1 MKGMS
6 LQPQQ
11 KPNAKRTG
19 KRITFFSDQGV
30 EMKEAS
36 QHTEPYYGI
45 GVPPSGPGHND
56 SGGVESLNAEAPHT
70 YLNSV
75 IFSPEKSDQ
84 SRGHYQQ
91 MMPMKWSHQDP
102 PLQLQQ
108 RPNNWSQGMTAWSQN
123 FGPYLGAQAAFAK
136 QMHEGMSVQQQQQQ
150 PEPSTIR
157 ATEKQV
163 ANISV
168 ETFRDTTKS
177 GRGMDWEQQQAFQQT
192 QKPGMLNPQQHG
204 QSNPG
209 NSVLQPFQ
217 LAFGQPKQNLVAGY
231 YQVVQGNRTLP
242 NLNYSTQTNSQLQQ
256 QLQQQEQQQKL
267 QRQIMFQQR
276 QQLEQQIRQ
285 QVQQQQVLQRQKQ
298 PQQISQS
305 ILHQQARQ
313 LKHTQ
318 QQQPPQQH
326 MQQIQPQQDLVQQ
339 HQKSEQPLQNQHA
352 LENYSDCQQPH
363 ASSLDQHQPSLPGQS
378 QETTDA
384 PSTQTQD
391 SIPQPPSTVPQQS
404 IETQQPGPRRSRRLS
419 KEGGGPAS
427 DNPFVMPTDLHTQGS
442 QNGASETSAVQ
453 DIRAAPTGVIQSTRR
468 KRRVSQEVN
477 LETLAQKASERESLP
492 SRSIK
497 QEPHRPWS
505 PPVAPTG
512 PGRGA
517 AEVDQVSAK
526 RPRDDSLMPLVIPV
540 SVPVKQTES
549 LSPDHEQASLSASWP
564 SRPLSTHDMSCSD
577 YKTSVIVT
585 RRRSLRNSLSESTG
599 QNGGAESGSEADG
612 KSAKAKRR
620 PRPEPLFIPPP
631 KLGTFIAPPVYSTI
645 TPYQSHLRSPVRLVD
660 NPLNMPPYTP
670 PPILSPVREGSGLY
684 FSTFLS
690 AAAAAAANNQGLPPP
705 ATPKSATRSLLRSNS
720 IDITPPVL
728 SAMSEATPVS
738 IEPRINIGLRYQAE
752 VPELRE
758 RSAAQHDLHKAVL
771 VWAPLPDL
779 EANTEQQQR
788 VDNLMHLVC
797 SSALHG
803 GGTNQELAMH
813 CLYECKGDVMG
824 ALTLLL
830 LKNPIFP
837 KAHPLAGYHYS
848 GSDSW
853 TPGER
858 RFFNKG
864 ITTYKK
870 DFFMVQKLVSS
881 KTVAQCVEFYY
892 TYKKQVKIGRNGTL
906 IYGEAE
912 PPETKPTTEEEV
924 DNKSSQKFES
934 RKEDVESRK
943 WEGSCDRKQENSPGR
958 LTQSL
963 QATEN
968 AAAILVLRSQEDSTR
983 DPSTL
988 GVSHPHPPPPPPQPT
1003 SKPRSDTTGRKSTG
1017 NTVKGQTN
1025 QEGEFPCKKCGRIF
1039 YKVKSRS
1046 AHMKSHAEAEK
1057 KAAALRQREAEQR
1070 EAEQRAA
1077 AALLAAQ
1084 QNGAMGDQSRA
1095 RRASSDD
1102 SSEEEEDADDE
1113 DWH

>member
-1 MKGMS
+1 MKVMS
-6 LQPQQ
+6 LPPQQ

-19 KRITFFSDQGV
+19 KRITFFNDQGV
-30 EMKEAS
+30 TMKEAS
-36 QHTEPYYGI
+36 QHTEAYYGI

-75 IFSPEKSDQ
+75 IFSPDKCDQ

-102 PLQLQQ
+102 SLQLQQ
-108 RPNNWSQGMTAWSQN
+108 RPNNWSQGMTTWPQN
-123 FGPYLGAQAAFAK
+123 YGPYLEAQTAFVK
-136 QMHEGMSVQQQQQQ
+136 QMHEGMSVQQQQQ
-150 PEPSTIR
+150 PKSSTIR
-157 ATEKQV
+157 ATEKQG

-168 ETFRDTTKS
+168 ETFRDTVKP

-204 QSNPG
+204 QSTTG

-217 LAFGQPKQNLVAGY
+217 VAFGQPKQNLVAGY

-242 NLNYSTQTNSQLQQ
+242 NLNYSAQTNSQLQQ
-256 QLQQQEQQQKL
+256 QLQQQEQR
-267 QRQIMFQQR
+267 RQIMLQQR
-276 QQLEQQIRQ
+276 QQQLEQQIRQ
-285 QVQQQQVLQRQKQ
+285 QAQQQQQQVLQHQKQ
-298 PQQISQS
+298 IPQ
-305 ILHQQARQ
+305 LQQQTQQ
-313 LKHTQ
+313 LKHPQ

-339 HQKSEQPLQNQHA
+339 QQKSEQPHQNQHV
-352 LENYSDCQQPH
+352 LENYSDGQQPH
-363 ASSLDQHQPSLPGQS
+363 ASSLDQHHPSLSGQS
-378 QETTDA
+378 QETTDP

-391 SIPQPPSTVPQQS
+391 SVPQPPTNVPQQS

-427 DNPFVMPTDLHTQGS
+427 DNPFVMPTDLHNQGS
-442 QNGASETSAVQ
+442 QNGASETNAVQ
-453 DIRAAPTGVIQSTRR
+453 DIQAAPTGVIQSTRR

-492 SRSIK
+492 SRSVK

-505 PPVAPTG
+505 PPV
-512 PGRGA
+512 
-517 AEVDQVSAK
+517 EVDQVSAK
-526 RPRDDSLMPLVIPV
+526 RPRDDSFMPLVIPV
-540 SVPVKQTES
+540 SVPVRQTDS
-549 LSPDHEQASLSASWP
+549 SSPDHEQASLSASWP
-564 SRPLSTHDMSCSD
+564 SRPLGIHGISCSD
-577 YKTSVIVT
+577 YKTSVIVK

-631 KLGTFIAPPVYSTI
+631 KLGIFIAPPVYSTI
-645 TPYQSHLRSPVRLVD
+645 TPYQSHLRSPVRLMD

-690 AAAAAAANNQGLPPP
+690 ATAAAAANNQGLPPP

-720 IDITPPVL
+720 SDITPPVL

-738 IEPRINIGLRYQAE
+738 IEPRINIGLWYQAE

-758 RSAAQHDLHKAVL
+758 RSTAQHDLHKAEL
-771 VWAPLPDL
+771 LWALLPDL
-779 EANTEQQQR
+779 EVASFEL
-788 VDNLMHLVC
+788 NLHDRMFNSMSFLDLL
-797 SSALHG
+797 ALCG

-830 LKNPIFP
+830 LKTPIFP
-837 KAHPLAGYHYS
+837 KAHPLADYHYS

-853 TPGER
+853 TPEER
-858 RFFNKG
+858 RLFNKG
-864 ITTYKK
+864 ISAYKK

-906 IYGEAE
+906 LYGEAE

-924 DNKSSQKFES
+924 DNK
-934 RKEDVESRK
+934 
-943 WEGSCDRKQENSPGR
+943 
-958 LTQSL
+958 
-963 QATEN
+963 

-988 GVSHPHPPPPPPQPT
+988 GAGHHPPPPPPPPQPT

-1017 NTVKGQTN
+1017 NTGKGQTN

-1039 YKVKSRS
+1039 FKVKSRS

-1057 KAAALRQREAEQR
+1057 KAAALLQR

-1077 AALLAAQ
+1077 AAMLAAQ
-1084 QNGAMGDQSRA
+1084 QNGMMGDQSRT

-1102 SSEEEEDADDE
+1102 SSEEEDADDE

>member
-1 MKGMS
+1 MKVMS

-19 KRITFFSDQGV
+19 KRITFFNDQGV
-30 EMKEAS
+30 AMKEAS
-36 QHTEPYYGI
+36 QHTEAYYGI

-56 SGGVESLNAEAPHT
+56 SGGVESSNAEAPHM

-75 IFSPEKSDQ
+75 IFSPEKGDQ

-91 MMPMKWSHQDP
+91 TVPMKWSHQDP
-102 PLQLQQ
+102 SLQPQQ
-108 RPNNWSQGMTAWSQN
+108 RPNTWSQGMAAWSQN
-123 FGPYLGAQAAFAK
+123 FGSYLGPQNAFAK
-136 QMHEGMSVQQQQQQ
+136 QIHENISVQQQQQ
-150 PEPSTIR
+150 PEASAIR
-157 ATEKQV
+157 VTEKQ
-163 ANISV
+163 SG
-168 ETFRDTTKS
+168 ETFRDTTKP

-204 QSNPG
+204 QSTTG

-242 NLNYSTQTNSQLQQ
+242 NLNYSAQTNSQHHLQ
-256 QLQQQEQQQKL
+256 QLQEQEQQQKL
-267 QRQIMFQQR
+267 QMQRQIMIQQR
-276 QQLEQQIRQ
+276 QQQLEQQLRQ
-285 QVQQQQVLQRQKQ
+285 QVQQQQVLQHQKQ
-298 PQQISQS
+298 SRQIPQSQLQQLKQTPQQQ
-305 ILHQQARQ
+305 
-313 LKHTQ
+313 
-318 QQQPPQQH
+318 PQQH
-326 MQQIQPQQDLVQQ
+326 MQQIQPQMDLVQQ
-339 HQKSEQPLQNQHA
+339 QKISEQPHQNQHV
-352 LENYSDCQQPH
+352 LENYSDGQQTH
-363 ASSLDQHQPSLPGQS
+363 APSLDQHHPSLPGQP
-378 QETTDA
+378 QETSNP
-384 PSTQTQD
+384 PSTQTKD
-391 SIPQPPSTVPQQS
+391 SVPQPPTTVPQQS

-442 QNGASETSAVQ
+442 QNGASETTAAQ

-492 SRSIK
+492 SRNIK

-517 AEVDQVSAK
+517 AEVDQMSAK

-540 SVPVKQTES
+540 SVPVRQTGS
-549 LSPDHEQASLSASWP
+549 SSPDHEQASLSASWP
-564 SRPLSTHDMSCSD
+564 SRPLGSHDMSCSD

-585 RRRSLRNSLSESTG
+585 RRRSLRNSLSESAG
-599 QNGGAESGSEADG
+599 QNGGTESGSEADA

-631 KLGTFIAPPVYSTI
+631 KLGTFIVPPVYSSI

-690 AAAAAAANNQGLPPP
+690 AAAAAAAANNQGLPPP

-720 IDITPPVL
+720 SDITPPVL

-758 RSAAQHDLHKAVL
+758 RSAAQHDLHKAEL

-779 EANTEQQQR
+779 EANTQQQQR
-788 VDNLMHLVC
+788 VDDLMHLAC
-797 SSALHG
+797 SSALYG

-813 CLYECKGDVMG
+813 CLYECKGEIMG

-837 KAHPLAGYHYS
+837 KAHPLADYHYS

-853 TPGER
+853 TPEER

-864 ITTYKK
+864 IAAYKK
-870 DFFMVQKLVSS
+870 DFFMVQKLVNS

-912 PPETKPTTEEEV
+912 PPETKATTEEEV

-934 RKEDVESRK
+934 RKEDEESRK
-943 WEGSCDRKQENSPGR
+943 WDGSCDRKQENSP
-958 LTQSL
+958 
-963 QATEN
+963 EN
-968 AAAILVLRSQEDSTR
+968 NHLVAAAVLVLRSQEDSTR

-988 GVSHPHPPPPPPQPT
+988 GVSQPLPPPPPPPP
-1003 SKPRSDTTGRKSTG
+1003 SKPRAETAGRKSGAG
-1017 NTVKGQTN
+1017 NTGKGQTN

-1039 YKVKSRS
+1039 FKVKSRS

-1070 EAEQRAA
+1070 AA
-1077 AALLAAQ
+1077 AAMLAAQ
-1084 QNGAMGDQSRA
+1084 QNGAMGDQGKS

>member
-1 MKGMS
+1 MKVMS

-19 KRITFFSDQGV
+19 KRITFFNDQGV
-30 EMKEAS
+30 AMKEAS

-91 MMPMKWSHQDP
+91 MMSMKWPRQDP
-102 PLQLQQ
+102 PLQPQQ
-108 RPNNWSQGMTAWSQN
+108 RTNNWPQGMTPWSQN

-150 PEPSTIR
+150 QQQPESSTIR
-157 ATEKQV
+157 TTEKQV
-163 ANISV
+163 ANISG
-168 ETFRDTTKS
+168 ETFRDTTKP
-177 GRGMDWEQQQAFQQT
+177 GRGMDWEQQQAFQQS

-256 QLQQQEQQQKL
+256 HLQQQEQQQKL
-267 QRQIMFQQR
+267 QQQLIFQQR
-276 QQLEQQIRQ
+276 QQQHLRQ
-285 QVQQQQVLQRQKQ
+285 QMRQQQQVLQHQKQ

-305 ILHQQARQ
+305 QLQQQAQQ
-313 LKHTQ
+313 LKHTP

-339 HQKSEQPLQNQHA
+339 QTKSEQPLHNQHV
-352 LENYSDCQQPH
+352 LENYSEGQQPH
-363 ASSLDQHQPSLPGQS
+363 ASSLDQHPPSLPGQS
-378 QETTDA
+378 QETTDP

-391 SIPQPPSTVPQQS
+391 SVSQPPSTVPQQS
-404 IETQQPGPRRSRRLS
+404 IENQQPGPRRSRRLS

-427 DNPFVMPTDLHTQGS
+427 DNPFVMQTDLHTQGS
-442 QNGASETSAVQ
+442 QNGASESSAAQ

-492 SRSIK
+492 SRSVK
-497 QEPHRPWS
+497 QESHRPWS

-540 SVPVKQTES
+540 SVPVKQTDS

-564 SRPLSTHDMSCSD
+564 SRPFSTHDMSCSD

-690 AAAAAAANNQGLPPP
+690 AAAAATASNQGLPPP

-720 IDITPPVL
+720 SDITPPVL

-758 RSAAQHDLHKAVL
+758 RSAAQHDLHKAEL

-779 EANTEQQQR
+779 EANTEKQQR
-788 VDNLMHLVC
+788 VNDLMHLAC

-813 CLYECKGDVMG
+813 CLYECKGDVMA
-824 ALTLLL
+824 ALGLLL
-830 LKNPIFP
+830 LKTPIFP
-837 KAHPLAGYHYS
+837 KAHPLASYHYS

-853 TPGER
+853 TPEER
-858 RFFNKG
+858 RFFNRG
-864 ITTYKK
+864 IAAYKK

-906 IYGEAE
+906 VYGEAE

-934 RKEDVESRK
+934 RKDDEESRK

-958 LTQSL
+958 VTQSL

-968 AAAILVLRSQEDSTR
+968 AAAVLVLRSQEDSTK

-988 GVSHPHPPPPPPQPT
+988 GINPPPSQPT

-1017 NTVKGQTN
+1017 NTGKGQTN

-1070 EAEQRAA
+1070 AA

-1084 QNGAMGDQSRA
+1084 QNGAMGDQSRT

>member
-1 MKGMS
+1 MKVMS
-6 LQPQQ
+6 LPPQQ
-11 KPNAKRTG
+11 KPNTKRTG
-19 KRITFFSDQGV
+19 KRITFFNDQGV
-30 EMKEAS
+30 AMKEAS

-45 GVPPSGPGHND
+45 GVPPSGPGHNE
-56 SGGVESLNAEAPHT
+56 SGGVESLNTEAPHA

-102 PLQLQQ
+102 PLQPQQ

-123 FGPYLGAQAAFAK
+123 FGPYLGAQATFAK

-150 PEPSTIR
+150 QQPEPSTVR

-163 ANISV
+163 ANISGDN
-168 ETFRDTTKS
+168 FRDTTKP

-192 QKPGMLNPQQHG
+192 QKPGMLNQQQHG

-256 QLQQQEQQQKL
+256 QLQQKEQQQKL
-267 QRQIMFQQR
+267 QLQIMYHQR
-276 QQLEQQIRQ
+276 QQQMRQ
-285 QVQQQQVLQRQKQ
+285 QVQQQQQPVLQHQKQ

-305 ILHQQARQ
+305 QLQQQAQQ
-313 LKHTQ
+313 LKHTP

-326 MQQIQPQQDLVQQ
+326 MPQIQLQQDLVQQ
-339 HQKSEQPLQNQHA
+339 QQKSEQPVQNQHV
-352 LENYSDCQQPH
+352 LENYSDGQQPY
-363 ASSLDQHQPSLPGQS
+363 ASSLDQPQPSLPGQS
-378 QETTDA
+378 QETTD
-384 PSTQTQD
+384 PSSTQTHD
-391 SIPQPPSTVPQQS
+391 SVPQPPSTAPQQS

-442 QNGASETSAVQ
+442 QNGASENSAVQ
-453 DIRAAPTGVIQSTRR
+453 DIWAAPTGVIQSTRR

-492 SRSIK
+492 SRSTK

-526 RPRDDSLMPLVIPV
+526 RPRDDGLMPLVIPV

-549 LSPDHEQASLSASWP
+549 LSPDHEKASLSASWP

-645 TPYQSHLRSPVRLVD
+645 TPYQSHLRSPVRLMD

-690 AAAAAAANNQGLPPP
+690 AAAAAAAANNQGLPPP

-720 IDITPPVL
+720 SDITPPVL

-758 RSAAQHDLHKAVL
+758 RWAAQHDLHKAEL

-779 EANTEQQQR
+779 EANTEQKQR
-788 VDNLMHLVC
+788 VDDLMHLAC

-864 ITTYKK
+864 ITAYKK

-906 IYGEAE
+906 LYGEAE

-934 RKEDVESRK
+934 RKEDEESRK
-943 WEGSCDRKQENSPGR
+943 WERSCDRKQQNSPGR
-958 LTQSL
+958 VTQSL

-968 AAAILVLRSQEDSTR
+968 TAAILVLRSQEDSTR
-983 DPSTL
+983 DASTL
-988 GVSHPHPPPPPPQPT
+988 GVSHHHHPPPPQPT
-1003 SKPRSDTTGRKSTG
+1003 SKPRSDTTGQKSTG
-1017 NTVKGQTN
+1017 NTGKGQTN

-1057 KAAALRQREAEQR
+1057 KAAALRQREAE
-1070 EAEQRAA
+1070 ERAA

-1084 QNGAMGDQSRA
+1084 QNRAMGDQSRT

-1102 SSEEEEDADDE
+1102 ESEEEEDADDE

>member
-1 MKGMS
+1 MKVMS
-6 LQPQQ
+6 LPPQQ

-19 KRITFFSDQGV
+19 KRITFFNDPGV
-30 EMKEAS
+30 AMKEAS
-36 QHTEPYYGI
+36 QHSEAYYGI
-45 GVPPSGPGHND
+45 GDPPSGPGHND
-56 SGGVESLNAEAPHT
+56 SGSVESLNSEAPHT

-75 IFSPEKSDQ
+75 IFSPEKGDQ

-91 MMPMKWSHQDP
+91 MMPMKWPHQDP
-102 PLQLQQ
+102 SLQPQQ
-108 RPNNWSQGMTAWSQN
+108 RPNNWSQGMTTWTQN
-123 FGPYLGAQAAFAK
+123 FGPYLEAQTAFVK

-150 PEPSTIR
+150 HKSSTIR
-157 ATEKQV
+157 ANEKQG

-168 ETFRDTTKS
+168 ETFRDTIKP

-204 QSNPG
+204 QSTTG

-217 LAFGQPKQNLVAGY
+217 VAFGQPKQNLVY
-231 YQVVQGNRTLP
+231 YQAVQGNRTLP

-256 QLQQQEQQQKL
+256 QLQQQEQR
-267 QRQIMFQQR
+267 RQIMLQQR
-276 QQLEQQIRQ
+276 QQQLEQQIRQ
-285 QVQQQQVLQRQKQ
+285 HAQQQQALQHQKQ
-298 PQQISQS
+298 PQQMPQ
-305 ILHQQARQ
+305 LQLQQQAQQ
-313 LKHTQ
+313 LKHTP

-339 HQKSEQPLQNQHA
+339 QQKSEQPHQNQHV
-352 LENYSDCQQPH
+352 LENYSDGQQLH
-363 ASSLDQHQPSLPGQS
+363 ASSLDQHHPSLPGQS
-378 QETTDA
+378 QETTDP

-391 SIPQPPSTVPQQS
+391 SVPQPPTNVPQRS

-427 DNPFVMPTDLHTQGS
+427 DNPFVMPTDLHNQDS
-442 QNGASETSAVQ
+442 QNGTSETNAVQ

-468 KRRVSQEVN
+468 KRRVSQEAN

-492 SRSIK
+492 SRS
-497 QEPHRPWS
+497 
-505 PPVAPTG
+505 
-512 PGRGA
+512 
-517 AEVDQVSAK
+517 
-526 RPRDDSLMPLVIPV
+526 
-540 SVPVKQTES
+540 VKLT
-549 LSPDHEQASLSASWP
+549 L
-564 SRPLSTHDMSCSD
+564 
-577 YKTSVIVT
+577 
-585 RRRSLRNSLSESTG
+585 
-599 QNGGAESGSEADG
+599 
-612 KSAKAKRR
+612 
-620 PRPEPLFIPPP
+620 LFIPPP

-720 IDITPPVL
+720 SDITPPVL

-738 IEPRINIGLRYQAE
+738 IEPRINIGLRYQVQ

-758 RSAAQHDLHKAVL
+758 RSAAQHDLHKAEL
-771 VWAPLPDL
+771 LWAPLPDL

-788 VDNLMHLVC
+788 VDDLMHLAC
-797 SSALHG
+797 SSALCG

-830 LKNPIFP
+830 LKNPMFP
-837 KAHPLAGYHYS
+837 KAHPLADYHYS

-853 TPGER
+853 TPEER

-864 ITTYKK
+864 ISAYKK
-870 DFFMVQKLVSS
+870 DFFMVQKLLSS

-906 IYGEAE
+906 LYGEAE

-934 RKEDVESRK
+934 RKEDEESRK

-958 LTQSL
+958 VTQSL

-968 AAAILVLRSQEDSTR
+968 AAAVLVLRSQENSAR
-983 DPSTL
+983 DPSML
-988 GVSHPHPPPPPPQPT
+988 GVSHPPPPPPPPP
-1003 SKPRSDTTGRKSTG
+1003 SKHRSDTTGRKNTG
-1017 NTVKGQTN
+1017 NTGKGQTN

-1057 KAAALRQREAEQR
+1057 KAAALRQREAEQ
-1070 EAEQRAA
+1070 QAA
-1077 AALLAAQ
+1077 AAMLAAQ
-1084 QNGAMGDQSRA
+1084 QNGAMGDRSRT

-1113 DWH
+1113 DWR

>member
-1 MKGMS
+1 MS

-19 KRITFFSDQGV
+19 KRITFFNDQGV
-30 EMKEAS
+30 AMKEAS
-36 QHTEPYYGI
+36 QHTEAYYGI
-45 GVPPSGPGHND
+45 GVPPSGQGHND

-75 IFSPEKSDQ
+75 IFSPEKGDQ

-91 MMPMKWSHQDP
+91 MMPMKWTHQEP
-102 PLQLQQ
+102 PLQPQQ
-108 RPNNWSQGMTAWSQN
+108 RPNSWSQGMTAWSQN
-123 FGPYLGAQAAFAK
+123 FGPYLGAQTAFAK
-136 QMHEGMSVQQQQQQ
+136 QMHEGISVQPQQQQ
-150 PEPSTIR
+150 PEPSNIR
-157 ATEKQV
+157 ATEKQG
-163 ANISV
+163 ANISG
-168 ETFRDTTKS
+168 ETFRDTTAKP

-204 QSNPG
+204 QSTTG

-242 NLNYSTQTNSQLQQ
+242 NLNYSAQTNSQHQLQQ
-256 QLQQQEQQQKL
+256 LQQQQEQQQKL

-276 QQLEQQIRQ
+276 QQQLEQQIRQ
-285 QVQQQQVLQRQKQ
+285 QAQQQQVLQRQKQ
-298 PQQISQS
+298 IPQ
-305 ILHQQARQ
+305 Q
-313 LKHTQ
+313 LKHT
-318 QQQPPQQH
+318 QQPPQQH
-326 MQQIQPQQDLVQQ
+326 MQQIQSQQDLMQQ
-339 HQKSEQPLQNQHA
+339 QQKSEQPLQNQHV
-352 LENYSDCQQPH
+352 LENYSDGQKPH
-363 ASSLDQHQPSLPGQS
+363 ASSLDQHHPSLPGQS
-378 QETTDA
+378 QETTD
-384 PSTQTQD
+384 PTQTQD
-391 SIPQPPSTVPQQS
+391 SAPQPPTNVPQQS

-427 DNPFVMPTDLHTQGS
+427 DNPFIMPTDLHTQGS
-442 QNGASETSAVQ
+442 QNGASETNVVQ

-492 SRSIK
+492 SRNVK

-540 SVPVKQTES
+540 SVPVRQTDS
-549 LSPDHEQASLSASWP
+549 SSPDNEQASLSASWP
-564 SRPLSTHDMSCSD
+564 SRPLGTHDMSCSD

-690 AAAAAAANNQGLPPP
+690 AAAAAAAAANSQGLPPP

-720 IDITPPVL
+720 SDITPPVL

-758 RSAAQHDLHKAVL
+758 RSAAQHDLHKAEL

-779 EANTEQQQR
+779 EASTEQQKR
-788 VDNLMHLVC
+788 VDDLMHLAC
-797 SSALHG
+797 SSALCG

-830 LKNPIFP
+830 LKKPIFP
-837 KAHPLAGYHYS
+837 KAHPLVGYHYS

-853 TPGER
+853 TPEER

-864 ITTYKK
+864 IAAYKK

-906 IYGEAE
+906 LYGEAE

-934 RKEDVESRK
+934 RKDDEESRK

-958 LTQSL
+958 VTQSL

-968 AAAILVLRSQEDSTR
+968 AAAVLVLRNQEDSTR

-988 GVSHPHPPPPPPQPT
+988 GISHHPPPPPQPPQ
-1003 SKPRSDTTGRKSTG
+1003 SKPRSDTTSRKSTG
-1017 NTVKGQTN
+1017 NTGKGQTN

-1070 EAEQRAA
+1070 AAAA

-1084 QNGAMGDQSRA
+1084 QNGAMGDQSRT

>member
-1 MKGMS
+1 MKIMS

-19 KRITFFSDQGV
+19 KRITFFNDQGV
-30 EMKEAS
+30 AMKEAS
-36 QHTEPYYGI
+36 QHSEASAYYGI
-45 GVPPSGPGHND
+45 GVTPSGPGHND
-56 SGGVESLNAEAPHT
+56 SGAVESSNAEAPHM

-75 IFSPEKSDQ
+75 IFSPEKGDQ

-91 MMPMKWSHQDP
+91 TMPMKWAHQDP
-102 PLQLQQ
+102 SLQPQQ
-108 RPNNWSQGMTAWSQN
+108 RPNNWSQGVTAWPQN
-123 FGPYLGAQAAFAK
+123 FAPFFGAQTVFAK
-136 QMHEGMSVQQQQQQ
+136 QMHESMSIQQQQQQKQQ

-157 ATEKQV
+157 ATEKQG
-163 ANISV
+163 ADMS
-168 ETFRDTTKS
+168 EESFKDATKTS
-177 GRGMDWEQQQAFQQT
+177 RSMEWEQKQNFQQT

-204 QSNPG
+204 QSTTG

-231 YQVVQGNRTLP
+231 YQVVQSNRTLP
-242 NLNYSTQTNSQLQQ
+242 NLNYSTQTNSQHHLQ

-267 QRQIMFQQR
+267 QQMRRQIMLQQQQQQ
-276 QQLEQQIRQ
+276 QQLERQI
-285 QVQQQQVLQRQKQ
+285 QQQELQRQKQ
-298 PQQISQS
+298 PRQVPSSQPA
-305 ILHQQARQ
+305 HQQ
-313 LKHTQ
+313 KI
-318 QQQPPQQH
+318 QPPQQQVQQQH
-326 MQQIQPQQDLVQQ
+326 LQQIQLDLAKQQ
-339 HQKSEQPLQNQHA
+339 QKSEQPHQNQHVVD
-352 LENYSDCQQPH
+352 NYPDGQKPH
-363 ASSLDQHQPSLPGQS
+363 ASSFDQHHPPLKGQS
-378 QETTDA
+378 QETTD
-384 PSTQTQD
+384 PLSTQSQD
-391 SIPQPPSTVPQQS
+391 SVSPTVSHQS
-404 IETQQPGPRRSRRLS
+404 IGTQPPGPRRSRRLS

-427 DNPFVMPTDLHTQGS
+427 DNPFVMPTDHHTQGS
-442 QNGASETSAVQ
+442 QNGASVTSVAQ

-492 SRSIK
+492 SHSIK

-505 PPVAPTG
+505 PPVAPSG
-512 PGRGA
+512 PGRGVD
-517 AEVDQVSAK
+517 EVDLVSAK
-526 RPRDDSLMPLVIPV
+526 RPKDESLMPLVIPV
-540 SVPVKQTES
+540 SVPVRQTDS
-549 LSPDHEQASLSASWP
+549 SSPDHEQASLSASWP
-564 SRPLSTHDMSCSD
+564 SQPLGSYDMSCSE

-599 QNGGAESGSEADG
+599 QNGGTESGSDADG
-612 KSAKAKRR
+612 KFKAKRR

-631 KLGTFIAPPVYSTI
+631 KLGTFIAPPVYSSI

-690 AAAAAAANNQGLPPP
+690 AAAAAAAAANNQGLPPP

-720 IDITPPVL
+720 SDITPPVL

-758 RSAAQHDLHKAVL
+758 CSIAQHDLHKAEL
-771 VWAPLPDL
+771 VWAPLRDL
-779 EANTEQQQR
+779 EANPELLQR
-788 VDNLMHLVC
+788 VDNLMHLAC
-797 SSALHG
+797 SSALSR

-813 CLYECKGDVMG
+813 CLNECKGDIMG
-824 ALTLLL
+824 ALSCLL

-837 KAHPLAGYHYS
+837 KTHPLSNYHYS

-853 TPGER
+853 TADER
-858 RFFNKG
+858 RCFNKG
-864 ITTYKK
+864 IAAYKK

-906 IYGEAE
+906 TYGEAE
-912 PPETKPTTEEEV
+912 LLETKPTTEEEV

-934 RKEDVESRK
+934 RKEEDESRK
-943 WEGSCDRKQENSPGR
+943 WDGSCDRKQENSPGR
-958 LTQSL
+958 VTQSL

-983 DPSTL
+983 DSSTL
-988 GVSHPHPPPPPPQPT
+988 GVSHAPTPP
-1003 SKPRSDTTGRKSTG
+1003 SKPRSDTTGRKSGAGSTG
-1017 NTVKGQTN
+1017 KGQTN

-1070 EAEQRAA
+1070 AA
-1077 AALLAAQ
+1077 AAAMLAAQ
-1084 QNGAMGDQSRA
+1084 QNGAMGA
-1095 RRASSDD
+1095 GTRRASSDD

>member
-1 MKGMS
+1 
-6 LQPQQ
+6 
-11 KPNAKRTG
+11 
-19 KRITFFSDQGV
+19 
-30 EMKEAS
+30 
-36 QHTEPYYGI
+36 
-45 GVPPSGPGHND
+45 
-56 SGGVESLNAEAPHT
+56 
-70 YLNSV
+70 
-75 IFSPEKSDQ
+75 
-84 SRGHYQQ
+84 
-91 MMPMKWSHQDP
+91 
-102 PLQLQQ
+102 
-108 RPNNWSQGMTAWSQN
+108 MTAWSQN
-123 FGPYLGAQAAFAK
+123 FGPYVGAQAAFAK
-136 QMHEGMSVQQQQQQ
+136 PMHEGMSVQQQQQQ
-150 PEPSTIR
+150 PESSTIR

-163 ANISV
+163 ANISG
-168 ETFRDTTKS
+168 ETFRDTTKP

-242 NLNYSTQTNSQLQQ
+242 NLNYSTQMNSQLQQ

-276 QQLEQQIRQ
+276 HHLEQQIRQ
-285 QVQQQQVLQRQKQ
+285 QVQQQVQQQQQQVLQRQKQ

-305 ILHQQARQ
+305 QLQQQAQQ

-326 MQQIQPQQDLVQQ
+326 MQQIQPQKDLVQQ
-339 HQKSEQPLQNQHA
+339 QQKSEQPLQNQHV
-352 LENYSDCQQPH
+352 LENYSDGQQPH

-378 QETTDA
+378 QETTD
-384 PSTQTQD
+384 PSSTQTQD
-391 SIPQPPSTVPQQS
+391 SVPQPPSTVPQQS
-404 IETQQPGPRRSRRLS
+404 IEPQQPGPRRSRRLS

-427 DNPFVMPTDLHTQGS
+427 DNPFVILTDLHTQGS

-517 AEVDQVSAK
+517 ADVDQVSAK
-526 RPRDDSLMPLVIPV
+526 RPRDDGLMPLVIPV

-631 KLGTFIAPPVYSTI
+631 KLGTFIAPPVYSSI
-645 TPYQSHLRSPVRLVD
+645 TPYQSHLRSPVRLID

-690 AAAAAAANNQGLPPP
+690 ATAAAAANNQGLPPP

-720 IDITPPVL
+720 SDITPPVL

-758 RSAAQHDLHKAVL
+758 RSAVQHDLHKAEL

-779 EANTEQQQR
+779 EAGTEQNFSFFNSLNR
-788 VDNLMHLVC
+788 MKGNC
-797 SSALHG
+797 RNFALHG

-912 PPETKPTTEEEV
+912 PPETKPMTEEEV

-934 RKEDVESRK
+934 RKEDEESRK
-943 WEGSCDRKQENSPGR
+943 WERSCDRKQENSPGR
-958 LTQSL
+958 VTQSL

-988 GVSHPHPPPPPPQPT
+988 GASHHPPPPPPPPQPT

-1017 NTVKGQTN
+1017 NTGKGQTN

-1039 YKVKSRS
+1039 FKVKSRS

-1057 KAAALRQREAEQR
+1057 KAAALRQREAE
-1070 EAEQRAA
+1070 ERAA

-1084 QNGAMGDQSRA
+1084 QNGAMGDQSRT
-1095 RRASSDD
+1095 RKASSDD

>member
-1 MKGMS
+1 MS
-6 LQPQQ
+6 LPPQQ

-19 KRITFFSDQGV
+19 KRITFFNDPGV
-30 EMKEAS
+30 AMKEAS
-36 QHTEPYYGI
+36 QHSEAYYGI
-45 GVPPSGPGHND
+45 GDPPSGPGHND
-56 SGGVESLNAEAPHT
+56 SGSVESLNSEAPHT

-75 IFSPEKSDQ
+75 IFSPEKGDQ

-91 MMPMKWSHQDP
+91 MMPMKWPHQDP
-102 PLQLQQ
+102 SLQPQQ
-108 RPNNWSQGMTAWSQN
+108 RPNNWSQGMTTWTQN
-123 FGPYLGAQAAFAK
+123 FGPYLEAQTAFVK

-150 PEPSTIR
+150 HKSSTIR
-157 ATEKQV
+157 ANEKQG

-168 ETFRDTTKS
+168 ETFRDTIKP

-204 QSNPG
+204 QSTTG

-217 LAFGQPKQNLVAGY
+217 VAFGQPKQNLVY
-231 YQVVQGNRTLP
+231 YQAVQGNRTLP

-256 QLQQQEQQQKL
+256 QLQQQEQR
-267 QRQIMFQQR
+267 RQIMLQQR
-276 QQLEQQIRQ
+276 QQQLEQQIRQ
-285 QVQQQQVLQRQKQ
+285 HAQQQQALQHQKQ
-298 PQQISQS
+298 PQQMPQ
-305 ILHQQARQ
+305 LQLQQQAQQ
-313 LKHTQ
+313 LKHTP

-339 HQKSEQPLQNQHA
+339 QQKSEQPHQNQHV
-352 LENYSDCQQPH
+352 LENYSDGQQLH
-363 ASSLDQHQPSLPGQS
+363 ASSLDQHHPSLPGQS
-378 QETTDA
+378 QETTDP

-391 SIPQPPSTVPQQS
+391 SVPQPPTNVPQRS

-427 DNPFVMPTDLHTQGS
+427 DNPFVMPTDLHNQDS
-442 QNGASETSAVQ
+442 QNGTSETNAVQ

-468 KRRVSQEVN
+468 KRRVSQEAN

-492 SRSIK
+492 SRS
-497 QEPHRPWS
+497 
-505 PPVAPTG
+505 
-512 PGRGA
+512 
-517 AEVDQVSAK
+517 
-526 RPRDDSLMPLVIPV
+526 
-540 SVPVKQTES
+540 VKPNKGFSTP
-549 LSPDHEQASLSASWP
+549 LSPDGLLIQIPASAPHPQPTVFAAAIAASSI
-564 SRPLSTHDMSCSD
+564 SRSSW
-577 YKTSVIVT
+577 SVY
-585 RRRSLRNSLSESTG
+585 
-599 QNGGAESGSEADG
+599 SGSNKYGWAIKLILLLPYIEILRHFCFLLCAFAFVNL
-612 KSAKAKRR
+612 S
-620 PRPEPLFIPPP
+620 PELTLLFIPPP

-720 IDITPPVL
+720 SDITPPVL

-738 IEPRINIGLRYQAE
+738 IEPRINIGLRYQVQ

-758 RSAAQHDLHKAVL
+758 RSAAQHDLHKAEL
-771 VWAPLPDL
+771 LWAPLPDL

-788 VDNLMHLVC
+788 VDDLMHLAC
-797 SSALHG
+797 SSALCG

-830 LKNPIFP
+830 LKNPMFP
-837 KAHPLAGYHYS
+837 KAHPLADYHYS

-853 TPGER
+853 TPEER

-864 ITTYKK
+864 ISAYKK
-870 DFFMVQKLVSS
+870 DFFMVQKLLSS

-906 IYGEAE
+906 LYGEAE

-924 DNKSSQKFES
+924 DNK
-934 RKEDVESRK
+934 
-943 WEGSCDRKQENSPGR
+943 
-958 LTQSL
+958 
-963 QATEN
+963 
-968 AAAILVLRSQEDSTR
+968 AAAVLVLRSQENSAR
-983 DPSTL
+983 DPSML
-988 GVSHPHPPPPPPQPT
+988 GVSHPPPPPPPPP
-1003 SKPRSDTTGRKSTG
+1003 SKHRSDTTGRKNTG
-1017 NTVKGQTN
+1017 NTGKGQTN

-1057 KAAALRQREAEQR
+1057 KAAALRQREAEQ
-1070 EAEQRAA
+1070 QAA
-1077 AALLAAQ
+1077 AAMLAAQ
-1084 QNGAMGDQSRA
+1084 QNGAMGDRSRT

-1113 DWH
+1113 DWR

>member
-1 MKGMS
+1 MKVMS

-19 KRITFFSDQGV
+19 KRITFFNDQGV
-30 EMKEAS
+30 AMKEAS
-36 QHTEPYYGI
+36 QHTEAYYGI

-56 SGGVESLNAEAPHT
+56 SGGVESSNAEAPHM

-75 IFSPEKSDQ
+75 IFSPEKGDQ

-91 MMPMKWSHQDP
+91 TVPMKWSHQDP
-102 PLQLQQ
+102 SLQPQQ
-108 RPNNWSQGMTAWSQN
+108 RPNTWSQGMAAWSQN
-123 FGPYLGAQAAFAK
+123 FGSYLGPQNAFAK
-136 QMHEGMSVQQQQQQ
+136 QIHENISVQQQQQ
-150 PEPSTIR
+150 PEASAIR
-157 ATEKQV
+157 VTEKQ
-163 ANISV
+163 SG
-168 ETFRDTTKS
+168 ETFRDTTKP
-177 GRGMDWEQQQAFQQT
+177 GRGMNWEQQQAFQQT

-204 QSNPG
+204 QSTTG

-242 NLNYSTQTNSQLQQ
+242 NLNYSAQTNSQHHLQ
-256 QLQQQEQQQKL
+256 QLQEQEQQKL
-267 QRQIMFQQR
+267 QMQRQIMIQQR
-276 QQLEQQIRQ
+276 QQQLEQQLRQ
-285 QVQQQQVLQRQKQ
+285 QAQQQQVLQHQKQ
-298 PQQISQS
+298 SRQIPQSQLQQLKQTPQQQ
-305 ILHQQARQ
+305 
-313 LKHTQ
+313 
-318 QQQPPQQH
+318 PQQH
-326 MQQIQPQQDLVQQ
+326 MQQIQPQMDLVQQ
-339 HQKSEQPLQNQHA
+339 QKISEQPHQNQHV
-352 LENYSDCQQPH
+352 LENYSDGQQTH
-363 ASSLDQHQPSLPGQS
+363 APSLDQHHPSLPGQS
-378 QETTDA
+378 QETSNP
-384 PSTQTQD
+384 PSTQTKD
-391 SIPQPPSTVPQQS
+391 SVPQPPTTVPQQS

-442 QNGASETSAVQ
+442 QNGASETTAAQ

-492 SRSIK
+492 SRNIK

-517 AEVDQVSAK
+517 AEVDQMSAK

-540 SVPVKQTES
+540 SVPVRQTGS
-549 LSPDHEQASLSASWP
+549 SSPDHEQASLSASWP
-564 SRPLSTHDMSCSD
+564 SRPLGSHDMSCSD

-585 RRRSLRNSLSESTG
+585 RRRSLRNSLSESAG
-599 QNGGAESGSEADG
+599 QNGGTESGSEADA

-631 KLGTFIAPPVYSTI
+631 KLGTFIVPPVYSSI

-690 AAAAAAANNQGLPPP
+690 AAAAAAAANNQGLPPP

-720 IDITPPVL
+720 SDITPPVL

-758 RSAAQHDLHKAVL
+758 RSAAQHDLHKAEL

-779 EANTEQQQR
+779 EANTQQQQR
-788 VDNLMHLVC
+788 VDDLMHLAC
-797 SSALHG
+797 SSALYG

-813 CLYECKGDVMG
+813 CLYECKGEIMG

-837 KAHPLAGYHYS
+837 KAHPLADYHYS

-853 TPGER
+853 TPEER

-864 ITTYKK
+864 IAAYKK
-870 DFFMVQKLVSS
+870 DFFMVQKLVNS

-912 PPETKPTTEEEV
+912 PPETKATTEEEV

-934 RKEDVESRK
+934 RKEDEESRK
-943 WEGSCDRKQENSPGR
+943 WDGSCDRKQENSPGR
-958 LTQSL
+958 VTQSL

-968 AAAILVLRSQEDSTR
+968 AAAVLVLRSQEDSTR

-988 GVSHPHPPPPPPQPT
+988 GVSQPLPPPPPPPP
-1003 SKPRSDTTGRKSTG
+1003 SKPRAETAGRKTGAG
-1017 NTVKGQTN
+1017 NTGKGQTN

-1039 YKVKSRS
+1039 FKVKSRS

-1070 EAEQRAA
+1070 AA
-1077 AALLAAQ
+1077 AAMLAAQ
-1084 QNGAMGDQSRA
+1084 QNGAMGDQGKS

>member
-1 MKGMS
+1 MKVMS
-6 LQPQQ
+6 LPPQQ

-19 KRITFFSDQGV
+19 KRITFFNDQGV

-36 QHTEPYYGI
+36 QHSEAYYGI

-56 SGGVESLNAEAPHT
+56 SGSVESLNSEAPHT

-75 IFSPEKSDQ
+75 IFSPEKGDQ

-91 MMPMKWSHQDP
+91 MMPMKWPHQDP
-102 PLQLQQ
+102 SLQPQQ
-108 RPNNWSQGMTAWSQN
+108 RPNNWSQGMTTWTQN
-123 FGPYLGAQAAFAK
+123 FGPYLEAQTAFVQ
-136 QMHEGMSVQQQQQQ
+136 QMHESMSVQQQQHKS
-150 PEPSTIR
+150 STIR
-157 ATEKQV
+157 ANEKQG

-168 ETFRDTTKS
+168 ETFRDTIKP

-204 QSNPG
+204 QSTTG

-217 LAFGQPKQNLVAGY
+217 VAFGQPKQNLVY
-231 YQVVQGNRTLP
+231 YQAVQGNRTLP
-242 NLNYSTQTNSQLQQ
+242 NLNSSTQTNSQLQQ
-256 QLQQQEQQQKL
+256 QLQQQEQR
-267 QRQIMFQQR
+267 RQIMLQQR
-276 QQLEQQIRQ
+276 QQQLEQQIRQ
-285 QVQQQQVLQRQKQ
+285 HAQQQQAFQHQKQ
-298 PQQISQS
+298 PQQMPQ
-305 ILHQQARQ
+305 LQLQQQAQQ
-313 LKHTQ
+313 LKHTP

-326 MQQIQPQQDLVQQ
+326 MQQIQPEQDLVQQ
-339 HQKSEQPLQNQHA
+339 QQKSEQLHQNQHV
-352 LENYSDCQQPH
+352 LENYSDGQQPH
-363 ASSLDQHQPSLPGQS
+363 ASSLDQHHPSLPGQS
-378 QETTDA
+378 QETTDP

-391 SIPQPPSTVPQQS
+391 SVLQPPTNVPQRS

-419 KEGGGPAS
+419 KEGGGPVS
-427 DNPFVMPTDLHTQGS
+427 DNPFVMPTDLHNQDS
-442 QNGASETSAVQ
+442 QNGTSETNAVQ

-468 KRRVSQEVN
+468 KRRVSQEAN

-492 SRSIK
+492 SRSVK

-517 AEVDQVSAK
+517 AEVDQVSSK
-526 RPRDDSLMPLVIPV
+526 RPRDDSFMPLVIPV
-540 SVPVKQTES
+540 SVPVRQTDS
-549 LSPDHEQASLSASWP
+549 SSPDHEQASLSASWP
-564 SRPLSTHDMSCSD
+564 SRPLGIHGISCSD

-612 KSAKAKRR
+612 KLAKAKRR

-720 IDITPPVL
+720 SDITPPVL

-738 IEPRINIGLRYQAE
+738 IEPRINIGLRYQAD

-758 RSAAQHDLHKAVL
+758 RSAAQHDLHKAEL
-771 VWAPLPDL
+771 LWAPL
-779 EANTEQQQR
+779 ANTEQQQR
-788 VDNLMHLVC
+788 VDDLMHLAC
-797 SSALHG
+797 SSALCG

-837 KAHPLAGYHYS
+837 KAHPLADYHYS

-853 TPGER
+853 TPEER

-864 ITTYKK
+864 ISAYKK
-870 DFFMVQKLVSS
+870 DFFMVQKLLSS

-934 RKEDVESRK
+934 RKEDEESRK
-943 WEGSCDRKQENSPGR
+943 WEGSCDGKQENSPGR
-958 LTQSL
+958 VTQSL

-968 AAAILVLRSQEDSTR
+968 AAAVLVLRSQENSAR

-988 GVSHPHPPPPPPQPT
+988 GVSHHPPPPPPP
-1003 SKPRSDTTGRKSTG
+1003 SKHRSDTTGRKSTG
-1017 NTVKGQTN
+1017 NTGKGQTN

-1057 KAAALRQREAEQR
+1057 KAAALRQREAEQ
-1070 EAEQRAA
+1070 QAA
-1077 AALLAAQ
+1077 AAMLAAQ
-1084 QNGAMGDQSRA
+1084 QNGAMGDQSRT

-1113 DWH
+1113 DWR

>member
-1 MKGMS
+1 MKVMS
-6 LQPQQ
+6 LQPQP

-19 KRITFFSDQGV
+19 KRITFFNDQGV
-30 EMKEAS
+30 AMKEAS
-36 QHTEPYYGI
+36 QHTEAYYGI
-45 GVPPSGPGHND
+45 PPSGPGHND
-56 SGGVESLNAEAPHT
+56 SGGVEGSNAEAPHM

-75 IFSPEKSDQ
+75 IFSPEKGDQ

-91 MMPMKWSHQDP
+91 TVPMKWSHQDP
-102 PLQLQQ
+102 SLQPQQ
-108 RPNNWSQGMTAWSQN
+108 RPNSWSQGITAWSQN
-123 FGPYLGAQAAFAK
+123 YAPYLGAQTVFAK
-136 QMHEGMSVQQQQQQ
+136 QMHEGMSVQQQQ

-157 ATEKQV
+157 ATEKQG
-163 ANISV
+163 ANISGD
-168 ETFRDTTKS
+168 TFRDTTKP

-204 QSNPG
+204 QSTTG

-242 NLNYSTQTNSQLQQ
+242 NLNYSTQTNSQHHLQ
-256 QLQQQEQQQKL
+256 QLQEQEQQQKL
-267 QRQIMFQQR
+267 QMQRQMMHHQR
-276 QQLEQQIRQ
+276 QQQLEQQIRQ
-285 QVQQQQVLQRQKQ
+285 QTQQQQVLQHQKQ
-298 PQQISQS
+298 SRQISQS
-305 ILHQQARQ
+305 QLQQQAQQ
-313 LKHTQ
+313 LNKTQ
-318 QQQPPQQH
+318 QQQPQQH
-326 MQQIQPQQDLVQQ
+326 MQQIQLQLDLAQR
-339 HQKSEQPLQNQHA
+339 QKISEQPHQNQHV
-352 LENYSDCQQPH
+352 LENYSDGQQPR
-363 ASSLDQHQPSLPGQS
+363 APSLDQHPPSLPGQS
-378 QETTDA
+378 QETTNP
-384 PSTQTQD
+384 PSTQTKD
-391 SIPQPPSTVPQQS
+391 SVPQPPANVPQQS
-404 IETQQPGPRRSRRLS
+404 TESQQPGPRRSRRLS

-427 DNPFVMPTDLHTQGS
+427 DNPFVMPTDLHAQGS
-442 QNGASETSAVQ
+442 QNGASETIAVQ

-492 SRSIK
+492 SRNVK

-517 AEVDQVSAK
+517 AEVEQMSAK

-540 SVPVKQTES
+540 SVPVRQTDS
-549 LSPDHEQASLSASWP
+549 SSPDHEQASLSASWP
-564 SRPLSTHDMSCSD
+564 SRPLGAHDMSFSD

-585 RRRSLRNSLSESTG
+585 RRRSLRNSLSESSG
-599 QNGGAESGSEADG
+599 QNGGTESGSEADA

-631 KLGTFIAPPVYSTI
+631 KLGTFIAPPIYSSI
-645 TPYQSHLRSPVRLVD
+645 TPYQSHLRSPVRLPD

-690 AAAAAAANNQGLPPP
+690 AAAAAAAANNQGLPPP

-720 IDITPPVL
+720 SDITPPVL
-728 SAMSEATPVS
+728 TAMSEATPVS

-758 RSAAQHDLHKAVL
+758 RLAAQHDLHKAEL

-779 EANTEQQQR
+779 EANTQEQQR
-788 VDNLMHLVC
+788 VDDLMHLAC
-797 SSALHG
+797 SSALYG
-803 GGTNQELAMH
+803 GGTNQELALH
-813 CLYECKGDVMG
+813 CLYESKGEIMG
-824 ALTLLL
+824 ALACLL
-830 LKNPIFP
+830 LKKPTFP
-837 KAHPLAGYHYS
+837 KAHPLADYHYS

-853 TPGER
+853 TPEER
-858 RFFNKG
+858 RIFNKG
-864 ITTYKK
+864 IAAYKK
-870 DFFMVQKLVSS
+870 DFFMVQKMVSS

-934 RKEDVESRK
+934 RKEDEESRK
-943 WEGSCDRKQENSPGR
+943 WDVSCDRKQENSLGR
-958 LTQSL
+958 VTQTL

-968 AAAILVLRSQEDSTR
+968 APAVLVLRSQEDSTK

-988 GVSHPHPPPPPPQPT
+988 GVSHPPPPPPPP
-1003 SKPRSDTTGRKSTG
+1003 SKPRSETTGRKSVAG
-1017 NTVKGQTN
+1017 NTGKGQTN

-1039 YKVKSRS
+1039 FKVKSRS

-1070 EAEQRAA
+1070 AA
-1077 AALLAAQ
+1077 AAMLAAQ
-1084 QNGAMGDQSRA
+1084 QNGAMGDQGRT